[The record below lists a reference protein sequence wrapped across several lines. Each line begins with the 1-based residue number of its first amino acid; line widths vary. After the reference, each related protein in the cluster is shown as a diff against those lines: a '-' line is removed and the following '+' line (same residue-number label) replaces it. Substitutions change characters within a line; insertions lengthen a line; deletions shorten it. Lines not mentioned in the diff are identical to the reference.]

1 MAKQTVSDIA
11 RERGVTEAEVKE
23 KLTAAGTATAADE
36 LVDDEDVR
44 RAFGDKATVPATGP
58 GQPARHRPQR
68 GGQSG

>member
-44 RAFGDKATVPATGP
+44 RAFGDKATVPAT
-58 GQPARHRPQR
+58 AR
-68 GGQSG
+68 SGAASRASAGVS